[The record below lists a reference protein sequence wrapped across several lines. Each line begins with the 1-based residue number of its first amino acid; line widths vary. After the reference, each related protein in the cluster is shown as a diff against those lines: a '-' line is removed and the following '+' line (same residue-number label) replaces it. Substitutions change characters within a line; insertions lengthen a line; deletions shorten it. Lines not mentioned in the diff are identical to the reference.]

1 VRGTIL
7 GMALLLVA
15 ALFFGGPTY
24 TAPQVQRSFR
34 AQTGVHLVNLAS
46 VTNAEVTAFETRPRV
61 TARFGQFELY
71 VVRPAK
77 VRAFAAALLGKTRPD
92 QRGIYWKPD
101 QNTGVTAITRY
112 GSNVFAN
119 WFPPGG
125 KHRLNASW
133 TRLDRVLRR
142 LR

>member
-1 VRGTIL
+1 MGE
-7 GMALLLVA
+7 MALLLVA
-15 ALFFGGPTY
+15 AAILGGPTY

-34 AQTGVHLVNLAS
+34 AQTGVRLVNLAS
-46 VTNAEVTAFETRPRV
+46 VTNADLTAFETKPRV

-77 VRAFAAALLGKTRPD
+77 VRSFARALLGKTRPD
-92 QRGIYWKPD
+92 AHGIYWEPD

-125 KHRLNASW
+125 HHRLNATW
-133 TRLDRVLRR
+133 RRLDTVLRR

>member
-1 VRGTIL
+1 MVA
-7 GMALLLVA
+7 MALLLA
-15 ALFFGGPTY
+15 AAVLFGGPTY

-34 AQTGVHLVNLAS
+34 AQTGIPLVNLAS
-46 VTNAEVTAFETRPRV
+46 VTNAELTALETKPRV
-61 TARFGQFELY
+61 TARFGHFELY

-77 VRAFAAALLGKTRPD
+77 VRSFAAALLGKRRPD
-92 QRGIYWKPD
+92 ARGIYWEPD

-125 KHRLNASW
+125 RHRLNASW
-133 TRLDRVLRR
+133 TRLDAVLRR